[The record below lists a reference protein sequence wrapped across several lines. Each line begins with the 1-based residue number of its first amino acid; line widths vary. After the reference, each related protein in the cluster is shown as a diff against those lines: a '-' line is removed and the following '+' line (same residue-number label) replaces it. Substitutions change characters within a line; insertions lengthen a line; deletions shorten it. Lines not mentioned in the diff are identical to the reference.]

1 MVGGAQGSAARDA
14 VVGGTAA
21 GATDGPLIVY
31 ADTSALMKLVRAED
45 GAAALQGWLAEH
57 RARLVTSAIGGV
69 ELRRAAARVSADHM
83 ATADALLTQIDI
95 LQVESGALDL
105 AARVAPP
112 TLRTLDALHLAA
124 AVMIVDLDA
133 VLCYDDRLAQALSRI
148 GLNVVAP

>member
-45 GAAALQGWLAEH
+45 GTTALQRWLAEH
-57 RARLVTSAIGGV
+57 RPRLVTSAIGGV

-124 AVMIVDLDA
+124 VVMIADLDA
-133 VLCYDDRLAQALSRI
+133 VLCYDDRLAQGLSRI
-148 GLNVVAP
+148 GLKVEAP

>member
-1 MVGGAQGSAARDA
+1 
-14 VVGGTAA
+14 
-21 GATDGPLIVY
+21 LIVY

-45 GAAALQGWLAEH
+45 GTAALRGWLADH
-57 RARLVTSAIGGV
+57 RPRLVTSASGGV

-124 AVMIVDLDA
+124 AVMIADLDA

-148 GLNVVAP
+148 GLTVVAP